1 MQFKQRP
8 PLALGFLILAVSIEL
23 AHMLPSTKAEADVQ
37 LQEQLPVTQQESQIY
52 DPEFSLELQPNKCSL
67 IQRNRR

>member
-23 AHMLPSTKAEADVQ
+23 AHMLPSTKAEAHVQ
-37 LQEQLPVTQQESQIY
+37 LQEQLPVLTQQESQIY
-52 DPEFSLELQPNKCSL
+52 DPESALSYSPINAASSSET
-67 IQRNRR
+67 